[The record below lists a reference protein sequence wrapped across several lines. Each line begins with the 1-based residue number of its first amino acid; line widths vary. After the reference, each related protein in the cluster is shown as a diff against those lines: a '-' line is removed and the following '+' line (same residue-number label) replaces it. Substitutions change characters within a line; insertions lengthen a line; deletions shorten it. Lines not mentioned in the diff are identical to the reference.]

1 MTSSEQDLLLA
12 SGLPIFFEID
22 NFDELDLSPTDN
34 RHGQSVRVWARSLSV
49 MQKEAIVASARSGKA
64 WRLASDEGPYLD
76 GVDSAPCPLSFLTT
90 GMVSSYFNEIQ
101 ALARQRDI
109 NIRDLVLIQDNY
121 YTMEGS
127 ALRGTMIGGA
137 LPVDLEVQ
145 IDCDADDAGLNE
157 LLVHAVHASPLN
169 GLMRKVHESLFTLTM
184 NGSEIGVGEVA
195 SINAPA
201 EKDPGDRFAL
211 ISAGNDTGRHDELI
225 RRIDKVA
232 VQDGVAG
239 GAGTSL
245 QASQSRQLHVRA
257 RCRLRPDGVK
267 EITQDLLSP
276 LGSRFR
282 FLSDE
287 TEEFGGQDA
296 APDAVTY
303 MSAGIAF
310 CFMTQLGRYA
320 KIVKKNLDEYKV
332 IQDTHF
338 SLGGASG
345 RTGQPGVADP
355 VETHTY
361 LDTSEEA
368 EFARKVLDMGERTC
382 FLHAFCRTE
391 LKTKIK
397 IRRT

>member
-76 GVDSAPCPLSFLTT
+76 GFDSAPCPLSFLTT

-109 NIRDLVLIQDNY
+109 NIRNLVLIQDNY
-121 YTMEGS
+121 YTMQGS

-169 GLMRKVHESLFTLTM
+169 GLMRKAHESLFTLTM

-211 ISAGNDTGRHDELI
+211 ISAGDDTGRHDELI
-225 RRIDKVA
+225 SRIDKVA
-232 VQDGVAG
+232 VQEGVAG

-245 QASQSRQLHVRA
+245 QATQSRQLHVRA
-257 RCRLRPDGVK
+257 RCRLREDGVK

-282 FLSDE
+282 YLSDE
-287 TEEFGGQDA
+287 TDEFGGQDA

-338 SLGGASG
+338 SIGGASG

-397 IRRT
+397 IRRI